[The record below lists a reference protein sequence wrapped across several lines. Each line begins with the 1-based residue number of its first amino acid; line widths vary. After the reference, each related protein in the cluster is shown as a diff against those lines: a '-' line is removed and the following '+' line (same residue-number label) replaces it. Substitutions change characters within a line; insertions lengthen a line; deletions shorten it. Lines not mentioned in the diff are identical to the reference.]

1 MAEALEIYTDFY
13 EIDPNDSIGIIRL
26 YEKNQLLLDNK
37 STFKDKDDFKD
48 FVLLLGQYVISLEKM
63 GKYSK
68 AVRYSDKLLNLID
81 LQGDEFDIDKRD
93 FTTYWSI
100 MTSKGRA
107 LYYLKDYKNSIP
119 IFEELLKWDSD
130 NDNFN
135 NWLDA
140 SKSRQRNSIHKYLYI
155 IASILIITEIFFGDQ
170 IGNPKVKLYMT
181 GFGFII
187 FMIALINEY
196 LVDKI
201 LKMIKKE

>member
-1 MAEALEIYTDFY
+1 MAEALEIYSDFY
-13 EIDPNDSIGIIRL
+13 EIDPNDSMGIIRL

-37 STFKDKDDFKD
+37 STFKDKDDFND
-48 FVLLLGQYVISLEKM
+48 FALLLGQYVISLEKM

-68 AVRYSDKLLNLID
+68 AVKYSDKLLDLID
-81 LQGDEFDIDKRD
+81 LKKDEFNITKKD

-107 LYYLKDYKNSIP
+107 LYNIKDYKNSIP
-119 IFEELLKWDSD
+119 IFEELLEWDSD
-130 NDNFN
+130 NDNFK

-140 SKSRQRNSIHKYLYI
+140 SKSRQRNSINKYLYI
-155 IASILIITEIFFGDQ
+155 IASILIMTEIFFGDQ
-170 IGNPKVKLYMT
+170 IGNPKIKLYMT
-181 GFGFII
+181 GFGFIM

-201 LKMIKKE
+201 LKMIKNE